1 MLAGTARGYETAE
14 IVSGTAHQAL
24 FAVASDQSDAVAV
37 GAAGEILQSGDAG
50 RTWQQAIP
58 LPTRLGLLGVAVVA
72 GHSIAVGQM
81 GTVLLK
87 DGGGAWIPAASG
99 VHERLFAVALNLRG
113 VAAAVGGF
121 GTILRS
127 TDDGHSWAQVAPDW
141 SSYAADGQQ
150 PHLYDVVVDDNGV
163 ITAVGEFGLIL
174 RSADGHN
181 WQTLHKGDASLF
193 AIDLRADGGG
203 YAVGQNGTVLHTS
216 DGGATWEAQH
226 SGTGAILL
234 GVRSTSSGYVMATGM
249 HEMLISKDTGKTWS
263 HPEGSRFASSWYQGI
278 AQIPSRQ
285 AWLVVGNAG
294 QILTINQ

>member
-1 MLAGTARGYETAE
+1 MLAGTASGYDATK

-24 FAVASDQSDAVAV
+24 FAVASDQSDAIAV

-50 RTWQQAIP
+50 RTWQQASP
-58 LPTRLGLLGVAVVA
+58 LPTRLSLLGVAMAA

-81 GTVLLK
+81 GTVLLR
-87 DGGGAWIPAASG
+87 DGGGAWAQATSG
-99 VHERLFAVALNLRG
+99 VHERLFAVALNAHG

-127 TDDGHSWAQVAPDW
+127 TDAGHSWAQVAPDW

-174 RSADGHN
+174 RSPDGHN

-203 YAVGQNGTVLHTS
+203 YAVGQNGTVLHTI
-216 DGGATWEAQH
+216 DGGTTWQAQH

-249 HEMLISKDTGKTWS
+249 HDMLISNDTGTTWS
-263 HPEGSRFASSWYQGI
+263 HPEGSGFASSWYQGI
-278 AQIPSRQ
+278 AQIPSKQ

-294 QILTINQ
+294 QVLTIKQ